1 MFAPPAQTFR
11 WNDPH
16 SWPWM
21 FYVWIVM
28 IVAGYI
34 PKLWRL
40 WRQHSAKSWLQ
51 VSATIDSTHVDA
63 TPNRFQMGRRS
74 EQLRAEINYSYS
86 VGGTT
91 QTGQY
96 SRVFYSE
103 AEALE
108 FIRDLKGKSLTAQV
122 SSTKPAQSLVFDSE
136 IENLIKARP
145 SRTSEQMNQN
155 PDDLAQH
162 WYAPFLPPLVFLAAV
177 GFLLSVWV
185 HVGAL
190 LGKIVAPSSF
200 FWGLH
205 VGIFVVFFPAV
216 LVAKQIG
223 MTSNRKDAW
232 KIVLRFAPPWMLYVF
247 YVLFPY
253 AFFNFFRR
261 FFTTAVSTHGHGD
274 PSATEWRLF
283 SGHWML
289 LYFCSLA
296 ILYSGFRSR
305 TATGFCN
312 NGHRF
317 SSQYSKCPQCG
328 EPTHYAP
335 AGQHYSSS

>member
-1 MFAPPAQTFR
+1 MFIPPGQTFR

-28 IVAGYI
+28 IAAGYI
-34 PKLWRL
+34 PNLWRL
-40 WRQHSAKSWLQ
+40 WRQHSAKSWLP
-51 VSATIDSTHVDA
+51 VSATIDFTHVDA
-63 TPNRFQMGRRS
+63 GGFLQARRHS
-74 EQLRAEINYSYS
+74 EKFRAEINYSYS

-91 QTGQY
+91 HAGQY
-96 SRVFYSE
+96 SRVFYS
-103 AEALE
+103 ADEALE
-108 FIRDLKGKSLTAQV
+108 FIRDLRGKSLTAQV
-122 SSTKPAQSLVFDSE
+122 SSTKPARSLVFDTE
-136 IENLIKARP
+136 IENLIRARP
-145 SRTSEQMNQN
+145 ALSYGHIKTPN
-155 PDDLAQH
+155 PDDTSQSWFTPYLS
-162 WYAPFLPPLVFLAAV
+162 FFVFLAAV
-177 GFLLSVWV
+177 GFLLSLWV

-216 LVAKQIG
+216 LIAKQIG

-232 KIVLRFAPPWMLYVF
+232 KIALRFAPPWMLYVF

-253 AFFNFFRR
+253 TFFNFFRG
-261 FFTTAVSTHGHGD
+261 FFTTATSHHHQGD
-274 PSATEWRLF
+274 PGVTEWRMF

-289 LYFCSLA
+289 FYFCSLA
-296 ILYSGFRSR
+296 LLYSGIRSR

-328 EPTHYAP
+328 EPAHYAS
-335 AGQHYSSS
+335 GSQDF